1 METDLRQRLPRYK
14 IDFENTKALL
24 ALGYPAVAPVLRDL
38 LEWLQDGNW
47 PISRPVGEFLL
58 TIPEAIA
65 PLVQEVLDGDDLQW
79 KYWCI
84 VRLIGEMPLE
94 VTRLFRDELTRLVES
109 PTAAEKL
116 NELDEAAG
124 DALRKLGFGERD

>member
-1 METDLRQRLPRYK
+1 
-14 IDFENTKALL
+14 
-24 ALGYPAVAPVLRDL
+24 
-38 LEWLQDGNW
+38 
-47 PISRPVGEFLL
+47 
-58 TIPEAIA
+58 
-65 PLVQEVLDGDDLQW
+65 
-79 KYWCI
+79 

-109 PTAAEKL
+109 PTASEKL